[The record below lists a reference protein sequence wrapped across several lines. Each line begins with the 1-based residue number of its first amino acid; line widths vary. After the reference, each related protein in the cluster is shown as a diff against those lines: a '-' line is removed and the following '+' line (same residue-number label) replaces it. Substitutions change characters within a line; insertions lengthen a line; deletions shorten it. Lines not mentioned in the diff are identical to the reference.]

1 MCVGQ
6 FGVFVYL
13 LLLIIII
20 NVVVVAFSALTL
32 LTGRQEGHPACKN

>member
-1 MCVGQ
+1 VCVGQ
-6 FGVFVYL
+6 FGVFVY

-32 LTGRQEGHPACKN
+32 SVGRPEEYPACKK